1 MKVLGQW
8 RSVSEPCGMQVEG
21 WVCSQDALITRFF
34 YAGLGPGGLAIVC
47 ARHLRDWIGIMDI
60 QDATR

>member
-1 MKVLGQW
+1 
-8 RSVSEPCGMQVEG
+8 MQVEG